1 MFKDLTQA
9 INKEIKVIY
18 GFIYRKLFF
27 NPKIEKKLIEEF
39 HKFYFYSRVIGETKW
54 MGIRVLKIP
63 FDLWVYQEIIYEKKP
78 DIIIETGT
86 GAGGSTLFLANIC
99 EIIGKGKIISVDVTR
114 QNVPHHKRITYLL
127 GSSISPEII
136 TKIKLSIK
144 KGDKVMAIMD
154 SDHSK
159 DYVVKELRI
168 YSNLVTKGQYMI
180 MEDTNVNGH
189 PVFSDHGPG
198 PMEGVVEFLKKEKRF
213 KADISREK
221 FYISQN
227 PNGYLLKI
235 R

>member
-1 MFKDLTQA
+1 MFNDLIHI
-9 INKEIKVIY
+9 INKEFKVIY
-18 GFIYRKLFF
+18 GFIYRKFFF
-27 NPKIEKKLIEEF
+27 NPKIEKKLIDEF

-86 GAGGSTLFLANIC
+86 GDGGATLYLAQIC
-99 EIIGKGKIISVDVTR
+99 DAVNKGKIISIDISDKR
-114 QNVPHHKRITYLL
+114 RPKHKRIKYLL
-127 GSSISPEII
+127 GSSIDSKII
-136 TKIKLSIK
+136 RIVKSNIK
-144 KGDKVMAIMD
+144 KGQKVMAIMD
-154 SDHSK
+154 SDHTK
-159 DYVVKELRI
+159 DYVVKELQSYAGI
-168 YSNLVTKGQYMI
+168 VTKGQYII

-198 PMEGVVEFLKKEKRF
+198 PMEGVLEFLKKDKRY
-213 KADISREK
+213 KADYSKEK

-235 R
+235 K